1 MQLRISAFAIAIMV
15 GIGLSLPIL
24 AFAYP
29 PQPGPSAYPPR
40 PAPKPKYCPTALVCC
55 DSYRQPYESDAAHLI
70 DLLKVELTVAE
81 KALGVG
87 LTCDA
92 IVGLQREER
101 RRKMR
106 RHGFDFGWDEDEE
119 EPDEEEPDE
128 EELDEDEK
136 EFRKRGVDVWFVT
149 SFLFSM
155 FGSGT
160 LGASNNDSA
169 GDLDLDVSWGTG
181 MDNGDGASQDV
192 LYASPSDS

>member
-1 MQLRISAFAIAIMV
+1 MQLRIPAFAIAFMV

-29 PQPGPSAYPPR
+29 PPPGPSAYPPR
-40 PAPKPKYCPTALVCC
+40 PAPKPKFCPTALVCC

-106 RHGFDFGWDEDEE
+106 RHEFDFGWDEEE

-136 EFRKRGVDVWFVT
+136 EFMKRGVDVWFVT
-149 SFLFSM
+149 SLFFLKVRIENSCLCSLYCSAKVSLCCDKAYSERTRFSPVSTCVYGFLF
-155 FGSGT
+155 
-160 LGASNNDSA
+160 L
-169 GDLDLDVSWGTG
+169 
-181 MDNGDGASQDV
+181 
-192 LYASPSDS
+192 